1 MEYDMWKEETLAGCI
16 DQDVHGTTGNLL
28 SDYESG
34 FLIFSLFYFFVGEWC
49 NQNLSDFHF
58 LSFNK

>member
-16 DQDVHGTTGNLL
+16 DQEVHVTTGNLL
-28 SDYESG
+28 SEYESG
-34 FLIFSLFYFFVGEWC
+34 FLIFPPLFFLRKWC